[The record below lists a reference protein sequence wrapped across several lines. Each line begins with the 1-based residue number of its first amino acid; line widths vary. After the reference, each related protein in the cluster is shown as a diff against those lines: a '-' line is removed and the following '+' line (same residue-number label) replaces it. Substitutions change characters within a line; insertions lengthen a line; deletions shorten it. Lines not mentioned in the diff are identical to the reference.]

1 MSKSVKALANCAGM
15 DTSGNFSIL
24 GEFFGFRRSRVPQ
37 DLGLATGVASVS
49 LLQLANDLD
58 NDFVNLNIVKIG
70 ADQFVVDNNAATS
83 TPNNDHFHLID
94 YCIYR
99 IRNIYRTRGV
109 GVGRIL
115 HFSVDTADAFNHEN
129 CTTRGEM
136 EEITDTW
143 TVNNDGID
151 TFVPIILNVPGSNG
165 GSVLGRSAVNGPC
178 EDKDDKGMNGS
189 VFGLWSPEQA
199 SRTFA
204 HEVGH
209 YLKLSHKNNTDN
221 NLMQQSGSVPAS
233 SNMRNSVNLT
243 NSQGNDMKSHC
254 LMNSGC

>member
-1 MSKSVKALANCAGM
+1 MASIRALANCAGI
-15 DTSGNFSIL
+15 DTTGNFSVL
-24 GEFFGFRRSRVPQ
+24 GDFFGFRRSRVPA
-37 DLGLATGVASVS
+37 DEGLTGTTTSSVS

-58 NDFVNLNIVKIG
+58 DDFVNLNIVKIG
-70 ADQFVVDNNAATS
+70 ADQFVVDTNPATS
-83 TPNNDHFHLID
+83 LPSNDHFHLID

-99 IRNIYRTRGV
+99 IRNIYRQRGV

-115 HFSVDTADAFNHEN
+115 HFSVDTADAQGHEN
-129 CTTRGEM
+129 CTTKGEM
-136 EEITDTW
+136 EDITDTW

-151 TFVPIILNVPGSNG
+151 TFVPIILNVPSGTG
-165 GSVLGRSAVNGPC
+165 VILGRSAVNGPC

-189 VFGLWSPEQA
+189 VFGLWGPEQA

-209 YLKLSHKNNTDN
+209 YLKLKHKNSTNN
-221 NLMQQSGSVPAS
+221 NLMQQSGSVPGG
-233 SNMRNSVNLT
+233 NMRTSVNLT

>member
-1 MSKSVKALANCAGM
+1 MASIKALAGCAEM

-24 GEFFGFRRSRVPQ
+24 GDFFGFRRSRVPVDQ
-37 DLGLATGVASVS
+37 GLTGSAKASVS

-58 NDFVNLNIVKIG
+58 DDFVNLNIFKIG
-70 ADQFVVDNNAATS
+70 SDQFVVDSNPATS
-83 TPNNDHFHLID
+83 LPSNDHWHLID

-115 HFSVDTADAFNHEN
+115 HWSVLTANAQGHDN
-129 CTTRGEM
+129 CTSKGEM
-136 EEITDTW
+136 EDITDTW
-143 TVNNDGID
+143 TANNDGID
-151 TFVPIILNVPGSNG
+151 TFVPIILNVPSGNG
-165 GSVLGRSAVNGPC
+165 ILLGRSAVNGPC

-189 VFGLWSPEQA
+189 VFGLWTPEQA

-209 YLKLSHKNNTDN
+209 YLKLKHKNSVNN
-221 NLMQQSGSVPAS
+221 NLMQQSGSVPS
-233 SNMRNSVNLT
+233 GNMRTSVNLT
-243 NSQGNDMKSHC
+243 SSQGNSMKSHC

>member
-1 MSKSVKALANCAGM
+1 MAASIKDLANCAGM
-15 DTSGNFSIL
+15 DTSGSFSIL
-24 GEFFGFRRSRVPQ
+24 GDFFGFRRSRVPE
-37 DLGLATGVASVS
+37 DEGLSGSDRASVS
-49 LLQLANDLD
+49 LLQLAQDLD
-58 NDFVNLNIVKIG
+58 DDFVNLNIIKIG
-70 ADQFVVDNNAATS
+70 ADQFVVDGNPSTS
-83 TPNNDHFHLID
+83 RPSNDNHHLID

-99 IRNIYRTRGV
+99 VRNIFRTRGV

-115 HFSVDTADAFNHEN
+115 HFSVDTADAQGHDN
-129 CTTRGEM
+129 CTSRSET

-151 TFVPIILNVPGSNG
+151 TFVPFILNVPSGTG
-165 GSVLGRSAVNGPC
+165 ILLGRSAVNGPC
-178 EDKDDKGMNGS
+178 EAKDDKGMNGS

-209 YLKLSHKNNTDN
+209 YLKLGHRNSSPD
-221 NLMQQSGSVPAS
+221 NLMCQSGSAN
-233 SNMRNSVNLT
+233 NMRTSVDLT
-243 NSQGNDMKSHC
+243 SSQGSSMRSHC